1 MKSLAKSQQGMV
13 LVVGLIMLLLLTL
26 MVSTM
31 FNLSSTNLL
40 GVGNQQWRSE
50 ALAASNVALEQVIP
64 SLKPPVS
71 GAYLAPAVSNNIGV
85 DINHDNINDYFAS
98 VTPTCV
104 RATLAGAAAPSSLTL
119 AGMSN
124 LTWNTVWDLDA
135 RVQDAATGAS
145 VRVRTGVR
153 VLLSDAQKLSACP

>member
-1 MKSLAKSQQGMV
+1 MKNLPQAQQGMV

-26 MVSTM
+26 MVSTA
-31 FNLSSTNLL
+31 FSLSSANLL

-50 ALAASNVALEQVIP
+50 ALAASDVALEQVIP
-64 SLKPPVS
+64 SLKPPVTGS
-71 GAYLAPAVSNNIGV
+71 YLAPAISNNIGV
-85 DINHDNINDYFAS
+85 DINHDNVDDYFAS
-98 VTPTCV
+98 VTPSCV
-104 RATLAGAAAPSSLTL
+104 RATLAGASAPSSLSL

-135 RVQDAATGAS
+135 SVQDAVTGAS

-153 VLLSDAQKLSACP
+153 VLLSDAQKLSVCL

>member
-1 MKSLAKSQQGMV
+1 MKNLPQAQQGMV

-26 MVSTM
+26 MVSTA
-31 FNLSSTNLL
+31 FNLSSSNLL

-50 ALAASNVALEQVIP
+50 ALAASDVALEQVIP

-71 GAYLAPAVSNNIGV
+71 GAYLAPAISNDIGV
-85 DINHDNINDYFAS
+85 DINNDGVDDYFAD

-104 RATLAGAAAPSSLTL
+104 RATLASAAAPSSLSL
-119 AGMSN
+119 PGMSN

-135 RVQDAATGAS
+135 SVLDAVTGAS

-153 VLLSDAQKLSACP
+153 VLLSDAQKLSVCL

>member
-1 MKSLAKSQQGMV
+1 MKKSPQSQQGMV

-26 MVSTM
+26 MVSTA
-31 FNLSSTNLL
+31 FTLSTSNLL

-64 SLKPPVS
+64 SLKPPLS
-71 GAYLAPAVSNNIGV
+71 GAYSTPVASSNMGV
-85 DINHDNINDYFAS
+85 DINNDNVNDYFAS

-135 RVQDAATGAS
+135 GVQDAVTGAS

-153 VLLSDAQKLSACP
+153 VLLTDAQKISACI

>member
-1 MKSLAKSQQGMV
+1 MKNLPQAQQGMV

-26 MVSTM
+26 MVSTVST
-31 FNLSSTNLL
+31 LSSTNLL

-50 ALAASNVALEQVIP
+50 ALAASDVALEQVIP
-64 SLKPPVS
+64 SLKPPLS
-71 GAYLAPAVSNNIGV
+71 GAYSAPVASSDIGV
-85 DINHDNINDYFAS
+85 DINHDNVDDYLAD

-104 RATLAGAAAPSSLTL
+104 RATLASASAPSSLSL

-135 RVQDAATGAS
+135 SVQDAVTGTS

-153 VLLSDAQKLSACP
+153 VLLSDAQKISACF

>member
-1 MKSLAKSQQGMV
+1 MNKVPKSQQGMV

-26 MVSTM
+26 MVSTA

-40 GVGNQQWRSE
+40 GVGNQQWRGE
-50 ALAASNVALEQVIP
+50 ALAASDVALEQVIP

-71 GAYLAPAVSNNIGV
+71 GAYLAPAISNDIGV
-85 DINHDNINDYFAS
+85 DINHDGVDDYFAD
-98 VTPTCV
+98 VIPTCV
-104 RATLAGAAAPSSLTL
+104 RASLAGASAPSSVTL

-124 LTWNTVWDLDA
+124 LTWNTVWDLDSS
-135 RVQDAATGAS
+135 VQDATTGAS

-153 VLLSDAQKLSACP
+153 VLLSDAQKLSVCL

>member
-1 MKSLAKSQQGMV
+1 MNNLPKSQRGMV

-50 ALAASNVALEQVIP
+50 ALAASNAALEQVIG
-64 SLKPPVS
+64 S
-71 GAYLAPAVSNNIGV
+71 AFTTAPTAESIDI
-85 DINHDNINDYFAS
+85 DINHDNTQDYLVQIAA
-98 VTPTCV
+98 PLCV
-104 RATLAGAAAPSSLTL
+104 RATLAGAAAPSSLSL
-119 AGMSN
+119 VGMSN

-153 VLLSDAQKLSACP
+153 VLLSDAQKLSVCL

>member
-1 MKSLAKSQQGMV
+1 MKTLPKSQQGMV

-26 MVSTM
+26 MVSTA
-31 FNLSSTNLL
+31 FSLSSANLN

-50 ALAASNVALEQVIP
+50 ALAASDVALEQVIP
-64 SLKPPVS
+64 SLKPPLS
-71 GAYLAPAVSNNIGV
+71 GAYLAPAISNDFGV
-85 DINHDNINDYFAS
+85 DINNDGVNDYFAD

-104 RATLAGAAAPSSLTL
+104 RATLAGAAAPSSLSL
-119 AGMSN
+119 PGMSN

-135 RVQDAATGAS
+135 SVQDAVTGAS

-153 VLLSDAQKLSACP
+153 VLLSDAQKLSVCL

>member
-1 MKSLAKSQQGMV
+1 MKNLPQTQQGMV

-26 MVSTM
+26 MVSTA
-31 FNLSSTNLL
+31 FSLSSANLL

-50 ALAASNVALEQVIP
+50 ALAASDVALEQVIP

-71 GAYLAPAVSNNIGV
+71 GAYIAPAISNNIGV
-85 DINHDNINDYFAS
+85 DINHDNVDDYFAN
-98 VTPTCV
+98 VTPSCV
-104 RATLAGAAAPSSLTL
+104 RATLAAASAPSSLSL

-135 RVQDAATGAS
+135 SVQDAVTGAS

-153 VLLSDAQKLSACP
+153 VLLSDAQKLSVCL

>member
-1 MKSLAKSQQGMV
+1 MKNLPQAQQGMV

-26 MVSTM
+26 MVSTA
-31 FNLSSTNLL
+31 FNLSSSNLL

-50 ALAASNVALEQVIP
+50 ALAASDVALEQVIP

-71 GAYLAPAVSNNIGV
+71 GAYLAPAISNDIGV
-85 DINHDNINDYFAS
+85 DINNDGVDDYFAD

-135 RVQDAATGAS
+135 SVLDAVTGAS

-153 VLLSDAQKLSACP
+153 VLLSDAQKLSVCL